1 MIDLMHEL
9 AIGDEVV
16 LAQTVRDVEAAV
28 AGGPLAAILHFEG
41 AEPIDPKLE
50 SLEALYE
57 HGLRSLGLVWSR
69 PNAFAE
75 GVAFRFPSTPDIG
88 DGLTEAGRRLV
99 AECNRLGILTDL
111 AHLNERGFWD
121 VAAVSA
127 APLVGSHS
135 HADALSADSLN

>member
-88 DGLTEAGRRLV
+88 DGLTEAGRRGQQ
-99 AECNRLGILTDL
+99 ARDPDRPRAPERARLLGWRGGVGGPPRHQSL
-111 AHLNERGFWD
+111 ERGL
-121 VAAVSA
+121 AIGRISG
-127 APLVGSHS
+127 PPT
-135 HADALSADSLN
+135 